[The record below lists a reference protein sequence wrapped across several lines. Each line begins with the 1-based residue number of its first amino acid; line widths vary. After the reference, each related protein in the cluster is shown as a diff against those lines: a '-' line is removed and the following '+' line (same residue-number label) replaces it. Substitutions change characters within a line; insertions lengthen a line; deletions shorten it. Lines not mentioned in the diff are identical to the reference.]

1 VVIVV
6 AVNNNLFK
14 YQIMTEK
21 IKTLKVIH
29 LAICAGV
36 ILAYIFAGQFTIEQ
50 LKGQEI
56 DTDDLVYLIVPIAAF
71 FLSNFMFKS
80 QLNQVE
86 PKSTL
91 EEKLPVYQ
99 TASIIR
105 WAILEGGAFLILFM
119 KPDLLIFG
127 IILILYLISL
137 RPTEEKIISDF
148 QANIQ

>member
-1 VVIVV
+1 
-6 AVNNNLFK
+6 
-14 YQIMTEK
+14 MTQK
-21 IKTLKVIH
+21 NKTLKLIH
-29 LAICAGV
+29 LAICAGM
-36 ILAYIFAGQFTIEQ
+36 ILAYIFVGQFSMEQ

-56 DTDDLVYLIVPIAAF
+56 GSDDLVYLAIPIVAF

-80 QLNQVE
+80 QLKQVD
-86 PKSTL
+86 SRASL
-91 EEKLPVYQ
+91 EDKLPVYQ

-127 IILILYLISL
+127 ILLILYLVYM
-137 RPTEEKIISDF
+137 RPTEEKIVNDF